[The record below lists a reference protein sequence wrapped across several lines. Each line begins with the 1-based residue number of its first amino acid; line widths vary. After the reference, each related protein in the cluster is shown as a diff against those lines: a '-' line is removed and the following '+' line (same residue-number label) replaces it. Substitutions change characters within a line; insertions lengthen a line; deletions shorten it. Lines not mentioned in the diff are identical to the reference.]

1 MSRAYQVSWVTVT
14 STVTSSDTLSMKLS
28 LLGILTEAE
37 MAALLRDE
45 LARDGWIR
53 EDNHTM
59 TGTIDGMCATLNA
72 EGTEVSVHAEIER
85 EIQARGT
92 SQDAAKTHLDE
103 TKKAEEKSIQQQLT
117 QKLSGA
123 EPELRRKMGEMIQRV
138 YLEALRRKA
147 ASMGTVESMQ
157 EGTSRDGDYEVTI
170 KVRV

>member
-1 MSRAYQVSWVTVT
+1 MSRAYRVSWVTVS

-28 LLGILTEAE
+28 LLGILTEGE

-45 LARDGWIR
+45 LARGGWTR
-53 EDNHTM
+53 EDNQTM
-59 TGTIDGMCATLNA
+59 AGSVDGMCATLNA
-72 EGTEVSVHAEIER
+72 EGTEVSVHAEFER

-92 SQDAAKTHLDE
+92 SQDDAMIHLDQ
-103 TKKAEEKSIQQQLT
+103 TKKVEERAIQEKLT

-123 EPELRRKMGEMIQRV
+123 EPELRRKMGEVIQRV

-147 ASMGTVESMQ
+147 ASMGAVESLQ